1 MIVVRG
7 LTKLYGTFPAIA
19 EVSFTVN
26 QGEIVGLLGPNGAG
40 KSTTLRI
47 LACILA
53 PTRGTAEVA
62 GHDILRDSFAVRRH
76 LGYMPEVIALYP
88 EMAVRT
94 YLDFV
99 GKMKGLG
106 SGERRTRVERVLNEL
121 GLGGMAWR
129 YIGTLSKGYRQ
140 RVGLAQALLNDPDVL
155 ILDEPTIG
163 LDPEQA
169 AEFRNLIRSM
179 HGRRTVILS
188 THILSEVR
196 MTCDRVMII
205 NRGTLLALDTP
216 GNLTLRLRDAS
227 EVVAQIEGP
236 QDMVETVLRGLP
248 GVREVRTD
256 HPDSGGPVFYTV
268 RADQQSDIR
277 PALVETVTARGW
289 RLFELRSREMDLE
302 EIFHRVLSDQPSAI
316 SGQQNSE
323 NNKLPAPP
331 HLGE

>member
-1 MIVVRG
+1 MITAHG
-7 LTKLYGTFPAIA
+7 LTKLYGTFPAIKD
-19 EVSFTVN
+19 VSFTV
-26 QGEIVGLLGPNGAG
+26 QRGEIVGLLGPNGAG
-40 KSTTLRI
+40 KSTTMRI

-53 PTRGTAEVA
+53 PTSGSADVA
-62 GHDILRDSFAVRRH
+62 GHNILRDSFAVRGQ

-88 EMAVRT
+88 EMTITA

-99 GKMKGLG
+99 GKMKGLKG
-106 SGERRTRVERVLNEL
+106 VDRRHRIQRVIDELDLGEKTRN
-121 GLGGMAWR
+121 

-140 RVGLAQALLNDPDVL
+140 RVGLAQALLNDPAVL

-169 AEFRNLIRSM
+169 ADFRGLIRGM
-179 HGRRTVILS
+179 QGRRTVILS
-188 THILSEVR
+188 THILPEVR

-236 QDMVETVLRGLP
+236 QAAIIQALQELP
-248 GVREVRTD
+248 RVREVQVEATIA
-256 HPDSGGPVFYTV
+256 SGPTV
-268 RADQQSDIR
+268 YAIKADQQHDIR
-277 PALVETVTARGW
+277 PALVDLITARHW

-302 EIFHRVLSDQPSAI
+302 EIFHKVVEQRQEAK
-316 SGQQNSE
+316 N
-323 NNKLPAPP
+323 
-331 HLGE
+331 

>member
-1 MIVVRG
+1 MIAAHR

-19 EVSFTVN
+19 DVSFTVH

-40 KSTTLRI
+40 KSTTMRI

-53 PTRGTAEVA
+53 PTAGTAEVA
-62 GHDILRDSFAVRRH
+62 GHDVLRDSLAVRRH
-76 LGYMPEVIALYP
+76 LGYMPEVIFLYP
-88 EMAVRT
+88 EMEVTA

-106 SGERRTRVERVLNEL
+106 SNERRIRVNRVLDEL
-121 GLGGMAWR
+121 DLGDMARR
-129 YIGTLSKGYRQ
+129 YISTLSKGYRQ

-169 AEFRNLIRSM
+169 AEFRKLIRGM
-179 HGRRTVILS
+179 HGQRTVILS
-188 THILSEVR
+188 THILPEVR

-236 QDMVETVLRGLP
+236 QAAVEAALRGLA
-248 GVREVRTD
+248 GVREVRID
-256 HPDSGGPVFYTV
+256 HSGNGGPTLYTV
-268 RADQQSDIR
+268 RADRQSDIR

-302 EIFHRVLSDQPSAI
+302 EIFHRIVERE
-316 SGQQNSE
+316 G
-323 NNKLPAPP
+323 
-331 HLGE
+331 GV

>member
-1 MIVVRG
+1 MIAAHN

-19 EVSFTVN
+19 DVSFTVD

-53 PTRGTAEVA
+53 PTSGRAEVA
-62 GHDILRDSFAVRRH
+62 GYDILRDSRQVRRH
-76 LGYMPEVIALYP
+76 LGYMPEVISLYP
-88 EMAVRT
+88 EMEVRT

-99 GKMKGLG
+99 GKMKGLN
-106 SGERRTRVERVLNEL
+106 SGERHTRVQRVIDEL
-121 GLGGMAWR
+121 DLGPMARR

-169 AEFRNLIRSM
+169 AEFRNLIRAM
-179 HGRRTVILS
+179 HGRHTVILS
-188 THILSEVR
+188 THILPEVR

-216 GNLTLRLRDAS
+216 GNLTLKLRDAS

-236 QDMVETVLRGLP
+236 RDAVETALCGLP
-248 GVREVRTD
+248 GVREVRID
-256 HPDSGGPVFYTV
+256 HQANGGTVSYTI
-268 RADQQSDIR
+268 RAEQQSDIR
-277 PALVETVTARGW
+277 PALVETVTAHGW

-302 EIFHRVLSDQPSAI
+302 EIFHRVLSDQPSAL
-316 SGQQNSE
+316 SRQQDRE
-323 NNKLPAPP
+323 KQ
-331 HLGE
+331 

>member
-1 MIVVRG
+1 MIAAYG
-7 LTKLYGTFPAIA
+7 LTKLYGTFPAITD
-19 EVSFTVN
+19 VSFTVN
-26 QGEIVGLLGPNGAG
+26 QGESVGLLGPNGAG

-62 GHDILRDSFAVRRH
+62 GHDILRDSLEVRRH

-88 EMAVRT
+88 EMEVQT
-94 YLDFV
+94 YLNFV
-99 GKMKGLG
+99 GKLKGL
-106 SGERRTRVERVLNEL
+106 SSSERRRRVQRVIDELDLGQMER
-121 GLGGMAWR
+121 R

-169 AEFRNLIRSM
+169 AEFRTLIRDM

-227 EVVAQIEGP
+227 EVVVQIEGP
-236 QDMVETVLRGLP
+236 QDTVAAALRGLP
-248 GVREVRTD
+248 GVQEVQID
-256 HPDSGGPVFYTV
+256 HQGNGGPMSYTV

-302 EIFHRVLSDQPSAI
+302 EIFHRVLSDQQSAI
-316 SGQQNSE
+316 SQNTD
-323 NNKLPAPP
+323 
-331 HLGE
+331 